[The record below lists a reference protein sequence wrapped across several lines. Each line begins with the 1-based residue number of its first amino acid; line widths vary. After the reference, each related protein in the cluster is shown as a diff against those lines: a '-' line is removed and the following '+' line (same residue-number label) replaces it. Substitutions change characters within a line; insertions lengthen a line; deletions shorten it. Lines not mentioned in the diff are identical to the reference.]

1 MKPLS
6 LTILPTRKC
15 NLACSYCKIHDQ
27 NFPNELNWKQ
37 WISNLKSLNEKI
49 PSIGFTIL
57 LGGDIT
63 TWGDDL
69 PQFTEAM
76 AEAHLPFAFT
86 TNGVLLDETFLKKLK
101 ETAIRSV
108 SVSLDTLKTR
118 ADNCENLKSQ
128 TTMALLP
135 MMNRLGFKD
144 LHCTVTVDSTNLEE
158 VPDIIRYLTLQKTY
172 AEITPMLFGKSSSYD
187 YTSTYEQLEDR
198 LFTEWDTDRIEKVM
212 NEVIQMKKEGYL
224 IHNTDWFLLN
234 WSGFGI
240 TQDWYC
246 QYPVGLVADA
256 DGSMRLCLQIK
267 GDRVTKHNIGSLD
280 FDKFLEDW
288 FKDYNECCQGCYWN
302 CSYES
307 KYIYEKTGSVEAV
320 SKYYAHGVLEV
331 EDLIKRSKVMKGEV

>member
-15 NLACSYCKIHDQ
+15 NLKCSYCNIHDQ
-27 NFPNELNWKQ
+27 HFPNELNWKQ
-37 WISNLKSLNEKI
+37 WVDNLKSLHEKI

-57 LGGDIT
+57 LGGDVT

-69 PQFTEAM
+69 PKFTKEM
-76 AEAHLPFAFT
+76 SKVGLPFAFT

-101 ETAIRSV
+101 ETATTSV
-108 SVSLDTLKTR
+108 SVSLDTLKNR
-118 ADNCENLKSQ
+118 ADKHENIKSN

-158 VPDIIRYLTLQKTY
+158 VPAIIKYLTSQKTY
-172 AEITPMLFGKSSSYD
+172 AEITPMLFGKSVAYD
-187 YTSTYEQLEDR
+187 YTSSYWNLRYR
-198 LFTEWDTDRIEKVM
+198 LFTEKDKERIDAVM
-212 NEVIQMKKEGYL
+212 ARIVAMKKEGYL
-224 IHNTDWFLLN
+224 IHNTDAFLLR
-234 WSGFGI
+234 WSTYGI
-240 TQDWYC
+240 RQHWKC
-246 QYPVGLVADA
+246 RYPIGLVADA

-288 FKDYNECCQGCYWN
+288 HEDYLDNCQGCYWN

-307 KYIYEKTGSVEAV
+307 KYVYEQTGSVADVE
-320 SKYYAHGVLEV
+320 KYYSHGVRGLG
-331 EDLIKRSKVMKGEV
+331 L

>member
-15 NLACSYCKIHDQ
+15 NLSCSYCKIHNQ
-27 NFPNELNWKQ
+27 NFPNELGWEQ
-37 WISNLKSLNEKI
+37 WVIHLKRLNEKI

-69 PQFTEAM
+69 PKFTKAMTEAG
-76 AEAHLPFAFT
+76 LSFAFT

-101 ETAIRSV
+101 ETAATSV
-108 SVSLDTLKTR
+108 SVSLDTLKSR
-118 ADNCENLKSQ
+118 ADSCENNKSLA
-128 TTMALLP
+128 TMALLP

-158 VPDIIRYLTLQKTY
+158 VPAIIRYLTSQKTY
-172 AEITPMLFGKSSSYD
+172 AEITPMLFGKSAAYD
-187 YTSTYEQLEDR
+187 YTSSFEDLKDR
-198 LFTEWDTDRIEKVM
+198 LFTREDKDRIEKVM
-212 NEVIQMKKEGYL
+212 NEIIQMKREGYL
-224 IHNTDWFLLN
+224 IHNTDDFLLC
-234 WSGFGI
+234 WPAYGI
-240 TQDWYC
+240 RQQWKC
-246 QYPVGLVADA
+246 KYPMGLVADA

-267 GDRVTKHNIGSLD
+267 GNRVTKHNIGSLD

-288 FKDYNECCQGCYWN
+288 KLDYKEHCSGCYWN

-307 KYIYEKTGSVEAV
+307 KYVYEKTGSIEMVE
-320 SKYYAHGVLEV
+320 KYYSHGVKEV
-331 EDLIKRSKVMKGEV
+331 EHLIQRRDLGE